1 MSIKDHAMLVSLTVG
16 KAQMTKTDGK
26 GTAAAEE
33 ATNARNAGH
42 YRKDLYPKHLVK
54 PITNAEST
62 ARAYIES
69 VCYQWGRGEYLLP
82 TIKFME
88 FTNRM
93 NEFKTMFEQAVTL
106 FLQNWVY
113 VLDEAK
119 VVQGDL
125 FNEADYP
132 DLSDLRRRFYFD
144 VSYKPVTDT
153 NDFRV
158 SLQAEELEILRES
171 VEKQMQS
178 QYEDVLRQPL
188 ERLREAMG
196 RLHDTMGKDDR
207 EVLNPRTGKYEV
219 KPPIFRDTV
228 VDNIIHE
235 INLLRD
241 FADVLPADVVALAD
255 EVEASV
261 PDAETLRVSSSM
273 REIAKDNSAVLL
285 DTINKM
291 LGV

>member
-1 MSIKDHAMLVSLTVG
+1 
-16 KAQMTKTDGK
+16 
-26 GTAAAEE
+26 
-33 ATNARNAGH
+33 
-42 YRKDLYPKHLVK
+42 
-54 PITNAEST
+54 
-62 ARAYIES
+62 
-69 VCYQWGRGEYLLP
+69 
-82 TIKFME
+82 
-88 FTNRM
+88 
-93 NEFKTMFEQAVTL
+93 
-106 FLQNWVY
+106 
-113 VLDEAK
+113 
-119 VVQGDL
+119 
-125 FNEADYP
+125 
-132 DLSDLRRRFYFD
+132 
-144 VSYKPVTDT
+144 
-153 NDFRV
+153 
-158 SLQAEELEILRES
+158 
-171 VEKQMQS
+171 MQS